1 YNNTD
6 SAITVGALDGSAG
19 WALAARSGAQAVQS
33 AGTVLNGAVIPPRGH
48 YLVANDNGGQPGGY
62 SLSLYPAGNSAG
74 AAPDA
79 TYSADIADDAGLALF
94 KSADAGGFV
103 AANLIDAVGFADS
116 DPLFREGAGL
126 QPAAGVT

>member
-1 YNNTD
+1 VLPTAINAGDIIISEFRLRGPAGAQDEFIELYNNTD

-33 AGTVLNGAVIPPRGH
+33 AGTMLNGAVIPPRGH

-79 TYSADIADDAGLALF
+79 TYSADIADDAGVALF
-94 KSADAGGFV
+94 KSADAGGF
-103 AANLIDAVGFADS
+103 
-116 DPLFREGAGL
+116 
-126 QPAAGVT
+126 